1 MVTKYNAPR
10 ISCPREGALPLKLT
24 IRALLFC
31 FLLIGIC
38 SSSLLAQGLQQNRYF
53 YDDLGQLVKVVD
65 STGTVIEYVYDP
77 VGNMLQIKRSTV
89 GTELAIFA
97 FTPQRGN
104 IGQTV
109 TIQGQGFS
117 TTPTAN
123 NVQFNG
129 TAAQVISAG
138 ANTIVAA
145 VPAGATTG
153 LISVTVGTQTA
164 TSSTNFTIVPAPV
177 ITLLSRK
184 SALLGVTAPNF
195 TASGFNFT
203 GASFAF
209 APALS
214 PPAISLSS
222 PLIDSFGTSASMSLA
237 TGPTQAGTFAL
248 VGTNASG
255 SSTAGVTPT
264 NRFTVVDPRST
275 ADSDGDGVP
284 DVVEATFGSDPLDAG
299 SVPVITHTPEAE
311 SLTFSVLNGAA
322 PPHQTP
328 TPMEA
333 ESLTFSLLNGTA
345 PPLVGTNTHEADS
358 LTISLLNGSAPSI
371 SPTVFE
377 VDSLTFSVQNTATT
391 AVNTKT
397 QPQTIKVA
405 QSKSNSKQ
413 KKSTPENTR
422 EEPPQPAETQRTG
435 GANEMRR

>member
-1 MVTKYNAPR
+1 M
-10 ISCPREGALPLKLT
+10 LKLSKHT
-24 IRALLFC
+24 SAVLRLALM
-31 FLLIGIC
+31 
-38 SSSLLAQGLQQNRYF
+38 LATLAIFIATVQAQSNIAFQYF
-53 YDDLGQLVKVVD
+53 YDDFGQLVKVID

-89 GTELAIFA
+89 STGLAIFA

-109 TIQGQGFS
+109 TIQGQGFGA
-117 TTPTAN
+117 TPSAN
-123 NVQFNG
+123 TVQFNG
-129 TAAQVISAG
+129 TPAQVISAA
-138 ANTIVAA
+138 ANTIVAT
-145 VPAGATTG
+145 VPPGATTG
-153 LISVTVGTQTA
+153 LISVTVGSQTA
-164 TSSTNFTIVPAPV
+164 SSSTNFTVVPVPV
-177 ITLLSRK
+177 ITQLSRK
-184 SALLGVTAPNF
+184 SALLGVTVPNF
-195 TASGFNFT
+195 TARGFNFT
-203 GASFAF
+203 GAIFAF
-209 APALS
+209 APVLS
-214 PPAISLSS
+214 PPVISLSS
-222 PLIDSFGTSASMSLA
+222 PVIDAFGSSASMGLTTS
-237 TGPTQAGTFAL
+237 PTQAGTFAL

-255 SSTAGVTPT
+255 SSTAGLTPA

-284 DVVEATFGSDPLDAG
+284 DVVEATFGSDPLDAS
-299 SVPVITHTPEAE
+299 SVPMIGYVNEAE

-358 LTISLLNGSAPSI
+358 LTISLLNGSAPPV

-397 QPQTIKVA
+397 QPQIIKVA

-413 KKSTPENTR
+413 KKPTPENTR
-422 EEPPQPAETQRTG
+422 EEPPQPADAQRSAG
-435 GANEMRR
+435 GGSEMRR

>member
-1 MVTKYNAPR
+1 VKEVVKWR
-10 ISCPREGALPLKLT
+10 QLKLVIICIT
-24 IRALLFC
+24 GVIGLLHAER
-31 FLLIGIC
+31 LLG
-38 SSSLLAQGLQQNRYF
+38 QNNTAFQYF

-65 STGTVIEYVYDP
+65 PTGTVIEYVYDP
-77 VGNMLQIKRSTV
+77 VGNLLQIKRSTV
-89 GTELAIFA
+89 GAGLTIFS

-117 TTPTAN
+117 TTTSAN
-123 NVQFNG
+123 SVQFNG
-129 TAAQVISAG
+129 TAAQVISAT
-138 ANTIVAA
+138 ANTIVVA
-145 VPAGATTG
+145 VPPGATTG
-153 LISVTVGTQTA
+153 LISVTVNNQTA
-164 TSSTNFTIVPAPV
+164 TSSNNFTVIPVPV
-177 ITLLSRK
+177 ITGLSRK
-184 SALLGVTAPNF
+184 SALLGVTVPNF
-195 TASGFNFT
+195 TVRGFNFT
-203 GASFAF
+203 GATFAF
-209 APALS
+209 APVLS
-214 PPAISLSS
+214 PPVISLSS

-237 TGPTQAGTFAL
+237 TTQAGTFAL

-255 SSTAGVTPT
+255 SSTAGVTAG

-284 DVVEATFGSDPLDAG
+284 DVVEATFGSDPLDA
-299 SVPVITHTPEAE
+299 SNVPVIGYIGEVE
-311 SLTFSVLNGAA
+311 SATFSVLNGAA

-358 LTISLLNGSAPSI
+358 LTISLLNGSAPPA
-371 SPTVFE
+371 SPTIFE

-397 QPQTIKVA
+397 QPQIIKVA
-405 QSKSNSKQ
+405 QSKSNSKP
-413 KKSTPENTR
+413 KKPTPENTR

>member
-1 MVTKYNAPR
+1 MIAFLCLAC
-10 ISCPREGALPLKLT
+10 SCVGQANT
-24 IRALLFC
+24 
-31 FLLIGIC
+31 
-38 SSSLLAQGLQQNRYF
+38 SNHYF
-53 YDDLGQLVKVVD
+53 YDDLGQLIKVID
-65 STGTVIEYVYDP
+65 STGTVVEYVYDP
-77 VGNMLQIKRSTV
+77 VGNILQIKRSTV

-109 TIQGQGFS
+109 TIQGQGFG

-184 SALLGVTAPNF
+184 SALLGVTVPNF
-195 TASGFNFT
+195 TARGFNFT
-203 GASFAF
+203 GATFAF
-209 APALS
+209 APVLS
-214 PPAISLSS
+214 PPVISLSS
-222 PLIDSFGTSASMSLA
+222 PVIDAFGSSASMGL
-237 TGPTQAGTFAL
+237 TTNPTQAGTFAL

-255 SSTAGVTPT
+255 SSTAGLTSA

-275 ADSDGDGVP
+275 ADSDGDGIP
-284 DVVEATFGSDPLDAG
+284 DVVEATFGSDPLDAS
-299 SVPVITHTPEAE
+299 SVPVIGYVNEAE
-311 SLTFSVLNGAA
+311 SLSFSVLNGVA

-328 TPMEA
+328 TAMEV

-358 LTISLLNGSAPSI
+358 LTISLLNGSAPPV

-397 QPQTIKVA
+397 QPQIIKVA

-413 KKSTPENTR
+413 KKPTPENTR